1 MWTDGY
7 FTEGTYTYGY
17 YRELSPTWQRF
28 CLLANGY
35 EVASPDRDNVHCE
48 LGFGQGVSVNIH
60 AATAQGTFI
69 GTDFNPSHALHA
81 NLLCKAS
88 GTNAKLYDLSFA
100 ELMDEPDMPMLDSIS
115 MHGVWTWIS
124 HENQGS
130 AMRTRKKLWNLYAA
144 I

>member
-7 FTEGTYTYGY
+7 FMEGTYTYGY
-17 YRELSPTWQRF
+17 YRELSPAWQRY

-35 EVASPDRDNVHCE
+35 EAPAPGPDAVHCE

-60 AATAQGTFI
+60 AAAEPGRFI

-88 GTNAKLYDLSFA
+88 GADATLWDLSFA
-100 ELMDEPDMPMLDSIS
+100 ELLGRDDIPMLDSIS
-115 MHGVWTWIS
+115 MHGV
-124 HENQGS
+124 
-130 AMRTRKKLWNLYAA
+130 
-144 I
+144 